1 MSVSYGCLVAK
12 KKKNANQSAH
22 TIAYDLLFTKFN
34 FWMVKL
40 EKEII

>member
-1 MSVSYGCLVAK
+1 MFGS

-22 TIAYDLLFTKFN
+22 TIAYDLIFTKFN